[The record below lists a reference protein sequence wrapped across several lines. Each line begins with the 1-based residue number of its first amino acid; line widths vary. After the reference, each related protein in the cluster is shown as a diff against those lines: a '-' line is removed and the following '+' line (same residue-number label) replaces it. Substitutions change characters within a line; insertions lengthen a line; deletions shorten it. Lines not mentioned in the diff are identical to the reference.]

1 MPECV
6 VRSGW
11 YEAVRSLTWRNVR
24 RSSSRDSFRA
34 RFDPVVTIL
43 IVPRAHQA
51 EIENPFLSQLERI
64 NSPLRQCESIRHYA
78 SANWSE
84 SIRHYASAQ
93 HQLVRGLTRRLA
105 AREMSCIA
113 ATAARVSQVGAH
125 VQLKSAMGK
134 ASAIFYVFFWF
145 RRFGAWREVMIQ
157 SRRNSLQRNAH
168 LGIFSHCP
176 PSDSLTHDGA
186 TGH

>member
-78 SANWSE
+78 SAN
-84 SIRHYASAQ
+84 Q
-93 HQLVRGLTRRLA
+93 F
-105 AREMSCIA
+105 
-113 ATAARVSQVGAH
+113 ATTQVPIGAN
-125 VQLKSAMGK
+125 Q
-134 ASAIFYVFFWF
+134 F
-145 RRFGAWREVMIQ
+145 
-157 SRRNSLQRNAH
+157 
-168 LGIFSHCP
+168 
-176 PSDSLTHDGA
+176 A
-186 TGH
+186 TTPVLNIS